1 MHVWLSILLGP
12 EAESTGRVFIFKA
25 LFPYLV
31 SEASVGFGFTSLL
44 LVPLTPQR
52 LLTML
57 YRMNFFVQIHREA
70 RPAGT

>member
-1 MHVWLSILLGP
+1 MQACTWWLSIPLGP

-52 LLTML
+52 LLTVML
-57 YRMNFFVQIHREA
+57 YKMNFFVQRH
-70 RPAGT
+70 